1 MKKWIIVL
9 LLLLL
14 FAPFTCLADGENP
27 QKAGPG
33 IASGQVVDEDGSPLP
48 GGVVSFFNA
57 ENGVAPLLADVHR
70 IPDVVGRM
78 DPDGRF
84 SLKLKPGSYYMG
96 ALIITDPKRGPGP
109 PRPGEK
115 FYYARNDKGDLREIA
130 IGTGEEKDFGQVV
143 VALPDTFPAAKNLV
157 TVQGRLLMDK
167 EGIPF
172 AGGVVLVKTD
182 INNQRPD
189 FISARTDEEGRY
201 EIKLPAD
208 TPYFLL
214 GRERAVGR
222 PAPGTYVGTYGSE
235 TPISLG
241 GVLPIGSFRPAQP
254 AIGMPP
260 QAEGM
265 NLGPGKD
272 LPKTVMG
279 KPGQTLTGID
289 IKMFRTPVPEEQ
301 REKLQ
306 GTLGFGAKIQGTG
319 EEQKEKVQEPEKS
332 K

>member
-1 MKKWIIVL
+1 MKKWIVVL
-9 LLLLL
+9 FVLSL
-14 FAPFTCLADGENP
+14 FAPLTCLANDEEA
-27 QKAGPG
+27 QKGGPG
-33 IASGQVVDEDGSPLP
+33 NAFGQVVDEDGSPLP
-48 GGVVSFFNA
+48 GGVVSFFKA
-57 ENGVAPLLADVHR
+57 ENGVAPLIADVHR
-70 IPDVVGRM
+70 IPDIVGRM

-84 SLKLKPGSYYMG
+84 NVKLRPGSYYMG
-96 ALIITDPKRGPGP
+96 ALVITNPGRGPGP

-115 FYYARNDKGDLREIA
+115 FYYARNDKGDLREISL
-130 IGTGEEKDFGQVV
+130 GSGEEKNFGQVV

-172 AGGVVLVKTD
+172 PGGVVLVKTNM
-182 INNQRPD
+182 NNQRPD
-189 FISARTDEEGRY
+189 FVSPLTDEEGRY

-222 PAPGTYVGTYGSE
+222 PAPGTYIGTYGSE

-241 GVLPIGSFRPAQP
+241 GVLPIGSMRPAQP
-254 AIGMPP
+254 AIGIP
-260 QAEGM
+260 QVEGM

-279 KPGQTLTGID
+279 KPGETLTGID

-306 GTLGFGAKIQGTG
+306 GTLGFGSKKQGTS
-319 EEQKEKVQEPEKS
+319 EEQPQTTPEPEKD